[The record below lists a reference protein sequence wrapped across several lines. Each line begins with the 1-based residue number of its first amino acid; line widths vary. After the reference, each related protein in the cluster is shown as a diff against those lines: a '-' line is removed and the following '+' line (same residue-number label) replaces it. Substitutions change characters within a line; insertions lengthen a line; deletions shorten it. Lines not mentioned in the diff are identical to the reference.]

1 MRAASGERP
10 LPRKFRIVH
19 ILFRNLNS
27 ASTGN
32 VWAKRDFQ
40 RLAHDRRFR
49 DGLEK
54 SNIRVSG
61 NIRIRTRVW
70 LPEPLS
76 RSANWMETLDDQ
88 IHIPWHGLISLS
100 GDCNSGSRA
109 SSYPG
114 IRAIAATRSSCR
126 RWRSSRRQGIS
137 TAFPFIGSGT
147 RDCNQA
153 LVGAGRP
160 PPAACSRR
168 SRIHLCISAD
178 PRSGRRERR
187 PQDQQRLP
195 RLLNVPTLSCNDHR
209 KVLLFR
215 NSIESRCP
223 WDFRLPLRNR
233 SYAPSTKGRS
243 RNKAPLTQVFSLA
256 TRSRLVSMREK
267 NMRQNHI

>member
-1 MRAASGERP
+1 M
-10 LPRKFRIVH
+10 
-19 ILFRNLNS
+19 
-27 ASTGN
+27 
-32 VWAKRDFQ
+32 
-40 RLAHDRRFR
+40 
-49 DGLEK
+49 
-54 SNIRVSG
+54 
-61 NIRIRTRVW
+61 
-70 LPEPLS
+70 
-76 RSANWMETLDDQ
+76 
-88 IHIPWHGLISLS
+88 
-100 GDCNSGSRA
+100 
-109 SSYPG
+109 
-114 IRAIAATRSSCR
+114 
-126 RWRSSRRQGIS
+126 
-137 TAFPFIGSGT
+137 
-147 RDCNQA
+147 
-153 LVGAGRP
+153 VGAGRP

-267 NMRQNHI
+267 NMRQNHIQSKNAKLFRKLLTAIQMARRSLLAAVALGMAASASSSAGTAHAQEYPWCVSRESYLYCFYKTQQQCQWTASGIGGCALNPRIIPAGQSSLTAFGKRQCACAWPVAADDFDI